1 MLKSIIILFIKFYQV
16 YLSPRKKYCC
26 AFSHLHG
33 KNSCSTWGLNAI
45 EKHGVA
51 IFIVLMVRRLIKCR
65 SAYESMKDSEDEDE
79 DHSNDIPATAAQC
92 CAIPAPCFF
101 SFL

>member
-1 MLKSIIILFIKFYQV
+1 M

-26 AFSHLHG
+26 AFGHLHG
-33 KNSCSTWGLNAI
+33 KSSCSTWGINAI

-51 IFIVLMVRRLIKCR
+51 MFIVLMIRRLTKCR
-65 SAYESMKDSEDEDE
+65 SAYKSIKDSEDD
-79 DHSNDIPATAAQC
+79 DKDDDYSNDIPATAAQC

-101 SFL
+101 SF